1 MFKPNAPQE
10 DKDKFK
16 AKLDNFIK
24 NMEKILDENG
34 GEWMVGDGF
43 TWADLYVM
51 VVLYHWTKRCTKMDF
66 QSEKL
71 EALSNKVYNIPKIK
85 SYIDNRPERPL

>member
-51 VVLYHWTKRCTKMDF
+51 VVLYHVSIFTNSCTLTED
-66 QSEKL
+66 L
-71 EALSNKVYNIPKIK
+71 YLIIIPV
-85 SYIDNRPERPL
+85 D